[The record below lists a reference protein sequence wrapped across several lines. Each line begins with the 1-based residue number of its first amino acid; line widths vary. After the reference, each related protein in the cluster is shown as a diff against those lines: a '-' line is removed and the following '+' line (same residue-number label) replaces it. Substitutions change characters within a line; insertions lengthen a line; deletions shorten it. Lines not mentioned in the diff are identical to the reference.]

1 MIHLPEVVIEV
12 LLQESERGR
21 PCSWEV
27 DGEGEGVMVVMEEE
41 EVGVVVDAEG
51 VMAVEEVGE
60 EEEVAAAN

>member
-1 MIHLPEVVIEV
+1 VIHLPEVVIEV
-12 LLQESERGR
+12 LLQESERRR